1 MNNFLDTNSFEHFLN
16 FISLGNTE
24 LYQITEPSGFDA
36 ANFVVKQNDS
46 RYSRDIIYGN
56 DTINLSFYDA
66 NVELSSIEQMQDT
79 DGRTSF
85 YLDYGLK
92 WILETYNRFGFEGKI
107 EYILKKEGV
116 LFTTGLL
123 DMANP
128 DTDGN
133 TFFACSVI
141 QSNQVANYKKHEETI
156 IDLFSTKNAK
166 NETITPAETFKF
178 LRKSVP
184 ILKTSTL
191 NCPNVFDAALSSTGS
206 GSNSHNYFYCNNA
219 ATKTVEEINNTLAFP
234 NQVVQNGDG
243 NDSIAENFA
252 IIQARSILTDIKI
265 DIKDLIVNQRTH
277 VADGGNGYADN
288 KFIVRW
294 GTDINVPMGEQI
306 LFAFYQE
313 EGHTYQNPIHD
324 YTVNI
329 PYLPIDAKIW
339 VYLWVKT
346 RQSAVIGIF
355 RAYTQIS
362 QYNLNVTAN
371 TFALNTVVKGV
382 RYIDMMK
389 QCSKFINNLP
399 IVAPRFDVGGE
410 FYDQVCY
417 NRALISQDLTRPF
430 TTTFNNVMGSTQEVN
445 GDFEIM
451 HDKIFQGQYP
461 DFYENTEIGVFQIK
475 PSEGFKENWNDKY
488 KINVFS
494 FGYKTYEQ
502 NRLTANTTGDVHTE
516 SEWIVPNLMVENKKE
531 VGIDLIRSAFSQQ
544 VAVDLE
550 IKTPQTSDEND
561 DKVYIVDIVPLP
573 EGTFNEFSS
582 ELQMQLSDGKLT
594 ILNKKSSATIE
605 ESVINWNVLGFN
617 VGDNFQIVS
626 GSNAGNYTVISIT
639 QTMLVLSP
647 VGFVPTFTGDA
658 YITMKFYYTDV
669 LWQTRADEDF
679 IVSGNTNS
687 KNYPNLKYTIRRN
700 MKHWES
706 YLRTACS
713 FNLLKSIRNSY
724 FKNDP
729 ALETIFQS
737 GINYI
742 EKADIPVSSLQTPLV
757 TPKTFDIVVV
767 ASFNQVITLLE
778 TLKIIRGFIRSYNI
792 EGNII
797 KGFIKDLDYTWS
809 TAELKLTL
817 EEKYESETIILTY
830 SGGILTV
837 NDAIYTL
844 SGASEWWKITGEYF
858 TAFDINNVPLCNR
871 HRFDKVSLNGMIYG
885 SEYEL
890 LEALENL

>member
-1 MNNFLDTNSFEHFLN
+1 L
-16 FISLGNTE
+16 
-24 LYQITEPSGFDA
+24 
-36 ANFVVKQNDS
+36 VKQNDS

-56 DTINLSFYDA
+56 DTINLIFYDA
-66 NVELSSIEQMQDT
+66 NVELSSIEQIQDT

-107 EYILKKEGV
+107 EYILKKEGL

-133 TFFACSVI
+133 TFFGCSII

-156 IDLFSTKNAK
+156 INLFSTKNAK

-191 NCPNVFDAALSSTGS
+191 NCPNDFDAALSSTGS
-206 GSNSHNYFYCNNA
+206 GSNSHNYFYVNNA
-219 ATKTVEEINNTLAFP
+219 ATKTLEEINNTLAFP
-234 NQVVQNGDG
+234 SQQVSNGDG

-252 IIQARSILTDIKI
+252 VIQARSILTDIRI
-265 DIKDLIVNQRTH
+265 DIKDLIVNQRTT

-294 GTDINVPMGEQI
+294 GTDINAPMGEEI
-306 LFAFYQE
+306 LFSFYQDN
-313 EGHTYQNPIHD
+313 GHTYQNPIHD
-324 YTVNI
+324 FTVDI

-339 VYLWVKT
+339 IYLWVKT
-346 RQSAVIGIF
+346 RQSASTGIF
-355 RAYTQIS
+355 RAYTKIS
-362 QYNLNVTAN
+362 QYEINITSN

-382 RYIDMMK
+382 RYIDMMR

-399 IVAPRFDVGGE
+399 INAPRFDVGGE

-417 NRALISQDLTRPF
+417 NRALISQDTTRPF
-430 TTTFNNVMGSTQEVN
+430 TTTFNNIMGSTQEVN
-445 GDFEIM
+445 GDFEIK
-451 HDKIFQGQYP
+451 HNEIFQGQYS
-461 DFYENTEIGVFQIK
+461 DFYVNEEIGVFEIV

-488 KINVFS
+488 KINLFS
-494 FGYKTYEQ
+494 FGYKTFEQ

-516 SEWIVPNLMVENKKE
+516 SEWIVPNLMVENKKPVE
-531 VGIDLIRSAFSQQ
+531 IDLIRSAFSQQ

-573 EGTFNEFSS
+573 EDSFNEFSS
-582 ELQMQLSDGKLT
+582 ELQMQISDGKLT

-617 VGDNFQIVS
+617 VGSNFEIVS
-626 GSNAGNYTVISIT
+626 GSNAGNYTVVSIT

-647 VGFVPTFTGDA
+647 VGFVPAFVGDA

-669 LWQTRADEDF
+669 LWQTRTDEDF
-679 IVSGNTNS
+679 IVSGNSNS

-700 MKHWES
+700 MFHWES
-706 YLRTACS
+706 YLRTACL
-713 FNLLKSIRNSY
+713 FNLDKTILNSF

-729 ALETIFQS
+729 ALVTQFQD
-737 GINYI
+737 GVIYTEKGNI
-742 EKADIPVSSLQTPLV
+742 EVSTLQAPIL
-757 TPKTFDIVVV
+757 TPKTFDIVVK
-767 ASFNQVITLLE
+767 AEFNQVINLLE
-778 TLKIIRGFIRSYNI
+778 ILKTIRGFIRAYDI
-792 EGNII
+792 DGKII

-809 TAELKLTL
+809 TGELKLTL
-817 EEKYESETIILTY
+817 EEKYESEIIVLTFL
-830 SGGILTV
+830 GGILTV
-837 NDAIYTL
+837 NDVIYDL
-844 SGASEWWKITGEYF
+844 SGNAEWWKITGEYF
-858 TAFDINNVPLCNR
+858 TAFDKDNIPLCNR
-871 HRFDKVSLNGMIYG
+871 KRFDKVSLNGMIYG
-885 SEYEL
+885 SESEL
-890 LEALENL
+890 LNALENL